1 VTRTSSNDDET
12 RTGIS
17 VKRFTAWR
25 RRPWAGY
32 AVVLAAL
39 AAIGVIYA
47 GFQPR
52 PERAEATA
60 TAAAADDLQNGKALF
75 NKNCA
80 SCHGLN
86 AEGSKDAKGNAI
98 APSLIGVGAASVD
111 FQVSTGRMP
120 AMNPGAQV
128 PRKRPIPEFNT
139 RIDTDVHDPE
149 ERAALERQ
157 KAQAEKNLADLR
169 AYVASLG
176 GGPPVPNAQMV
187 DPAKGDVALGGK
199 LFRTNCAQCH
209 NFVGSGG
216 ALTGGKYAPP
226 LDANDVTPVQIYEA
240 MLTGPQAMPVFNDTT
255 LTQKDKQAII
265 AYLVQTREEPNP
277 GGNGLGRIGPVSE
290 GLVGW
295 LVGIGLLVLAAM
307 WITAK
312 KPKKLKKS

>member
-1 VTRTSSNDDET
+1 M
-12 RTGIS
+12 
-17 VKRFTAWR
+17 KRITAWR

-47 GFQPR
+47 GFSPKTDH
-52 PERAEATA
+52 AEAQSSA
-60 TAAAADDLQNGKALF
+60 QAAQDLANGQALF

-86 AEGSKDAKGNAI
+86 AQGTEDADGNPI

-111 FQVSTGRMP
+111 FQVTTGRMP

-128 PRKRPIPEFNT
+128 PRKEPIPAFNT
-139 RIDTDVHDPE
+139 SIKTDYEEPE
-149 ERAALERQ
+149 KRRHAEEQ
-157 KAQAEKNLADLR
+157 VAQAQKNVADLR
-169 AYVASLG
+169 AYIQSLG
-176 GGPPVPNAQMV
+176 GGPEVPPASAV
-187 DPAKGDVALGGK
+187 DPEGGDVALGGK

-209 NFVGSGG
+209 NFTGQGG

-226 LDANDVTPVQIYEA
+226 LTGDVTPTQMYEA

-255 LTQKDKQAII
+255 LTPEDKRAII
-265 AYLVQTREEPNP
+265 AYLVDVRNEPNP

-290 GLVGW
+290 GLAGW
-295 LVGIGLLVLAAM
+295 LVGLGLLVLAAM

>member
-1 VTRTSSNDDET
+1 
-12 RTGIS
+12 

-39 AAIGVIYA
+39 AAIGALYA
-47 GFQPR
+47 GFSPR
-52 PERAEATA
+52 IDRAEAA
-60 TAAAADDLQNGKALF
+60 NASQAAADLANGRDLY

-86 AEGSKDAKGNAI
+86 GEGTKDAEGRSL

-120 AMNPGAQV
+120 AANPGAQM
-128 PRKRPIPEFNT
+128 PRKPPIPEFNT
-139 RIDTDVHDPE
+139 NIPTDQHDPE
-149 ERAALERQ
+149 ERAKAERQ
-157 KAQAEKNLADLR
+157 KAQAQKNLSDL
-169 AYVASLG
+169 ANYIQSLG
-176 GGPPVPNAQMV
+176 GGPEIPSAEMV
-187 DPAKGDVALGGK
+187 DPDKGDVALGGK

-209 NFVGSGG
+209 NFVGAGG

-226 LDANDVTPVQIYEA
+226 LDSDDVTPTQIYEA

-255 LTQKDKQAII
+255 LTPEQKRAII
-265 AYLVQTREEPNP
+265 AYVVKTREEPNP

-290 GLVGW
+290 GLTGW
-295 LVGIGLLVLAAM
+295 LVGLSMLVLAAM
-307 WITAK
+307 WLTAK

>member
-1 VTRTSSNDDET
+1 MT
-12 RTGIS
+12 RTGIF
-17 VKRFTAWR
+17 VNRITAWR

-39 AAIGVIYA
+39 AAIGVVYA
-47 GFQPR
+47 GFSPQTD
-52 PERAEATA
+52 RAEAQSTA
-60 TAAAADDLQNGKALF
+60 QAAQDLRHGQQLF

-86 AEGSKDAKGNAI
+86 AEGTKDAKGNPI

-120 AMNPGAQV
+120 AMNPDAQV
-128 PRKRPIPEFNT
+128 PRKKPIPTF
-139 RIDTDVHDPE
+139 DTSIKTDYE
-149 ERAALERQ
+149 EKDKREAAEKQ

-169 AYVASLG
+169 AYIASLG
-176 GGPPVPNAQMV
+176 GGPEVPPASAV

-209 NFVGSGG
+209 SFTGQGG
-216 ALTGGKYAPP
+216 ALTGGKYAPK
-226 LDANDVTPVQIYEA
+226 LSTSDVTPTQMYEA

-255 LTQKDKQAII
+255 LTPQDKQAII
-265 AYLVQTREEPNP
+265 AFLVQTREEPNP

-290 GLVGW
+290 GLVAW
-295 LVGIGLLVLAAM
+295 LVGVGLLVMAAA

>member
-1 VTRTSSNDDET
+1 M
-12 RTGIS
+12 
-17 VKRFTAWR
+17 KRITAWR

-47 GFQPR
+47 GFSPQTD
-52 PERAEATA
+52 RAEAENTA
-60 TAAAADDLQNGKALF
+60 QAAQDLKNGQELF

-86 AEGSKDAKGNAI
+86 AEGTKDAKGKPI
-98 APSLIGVGAASVD
+98 APSLLGVGAASVD

-120 AMNPGAQV
+120 AMNPGAQM
-128 PRKRPIPEFNT
+128 PRKKPIPAF
-139 RIDTDVHDPE
+139 DTELKTDYAEPE
-149 ERAALERQ
+149 KREAAEKQ

-169 AYVASLG
+169 AFVTSLG
-176 GGPPVPNAQMV
+176 GGPEVPSAAAT
-187 DPAKGDVALGGK
+187 DPSKGDVAVGGK

-209 NFVGSGG
+209 SFVGSGG

-226 LDANDVTPVQIYEA
+226 LDKSDVTPTQIYEA

-255 LTQKDKQAII
+255 LTQQDKQAII
-265 AYLVQTREEPNP
+265 AYVVQTREEPNP

-295 LVGIGLLVLAAM
+295 LIGIGLLVLAAT

>member
-1 VTRTSSNDDET
+1 M
-12 RTGIS
+12 
-17 VKRFTAWR
+17 KRFTAWR

-47 GFQPR
+47 GLSPR
-52 PERAEATA
+52 TDRAEAA
-60 TAAAADDLQNGKALF
+60 HSAQAAADLANGRQLY

-80 SCHGLN
+80 SCHGPN
-86 AEGSKDAKGNAI
+86 AEGTKDAEGRPL

-128 PRKRPIPEFNT
+128 PRKEPIPEFNT
-139 RIDTDVHDPE
+139 NIPTDYHDPKQRE
-149 ERAALERQ
+149 KAEKQ

-169 AYVASLG
+169 NYIQSLG
-176 GGPPVPNAQMV
+176 GGPEVPSAEMV
-187 DPAKGDVALGGK
+187 DPDSGDVALGGK

-226 LDANDVTPVQIYEA
+226 LSNSDVTPTQIYEA

-255 LTQKDKQAII
+255 LTPEQKKAII
-265 AYLVQTREEPNP
+265 AYVVKTREEPNP
-277 GGNGLGRIGPVSE
+277 GGNGLGRIGPVAE
-290 GLVGW
+290 GLTGW
-295 LVGIGLLVLAAM
+295 LVGLSMMVLAAM
-307 WITAK
+307 WLTAK

>member
-1 VTRTSSNDDET
+1 M
-12 RTGIS
+12 
-17 VKRFTAWR
+17 KRFTAWR

-47 GFQPR
+47 GFSPQTD
-52 PERAEATA
+52 RAEAEGTA
-60 TAAAADDLQNGKALF
+60 QAAQDLANGKQLF

-86 AEGSKDAKGNAI
+86 AEGTKDAKGKPI

-111 FQVSTGRMP
+111 FQVGTGRMP
-120 AMNPGAQV
+120 AMNPGAQM
-128 PRKRPIPEFNT
+128 PRKEPIPPFNT
-139 RIDTDVHDPE
+139 EIKTDYE
-149 ERAALERQ
+149 EKEKREAAEKQ
-157 KAQAEKNLADLR
+157 KAQAEKNLEDLS
-169 AYVASLG
+169 AYIASLG
-176 GGPPVPNAQMV
+176 GGPEIPPASAT
-187 DPAKGDVALGGK
+187 DPSKGNVALGGK

-209 NFVGSGG
+209 NFTGQGG

-226 LDANDVTPVQIYEA
+226 LSHSDVTPTQIYEA

-255 LTQKDKQAII
+255 LTPQDKQAII

-290 GLVGW
+290 GLAGW
-295 LVGIGLLVLAAM
+295 LIGLGLLVLAAM

>member
-1 VTRTSSNDDET
+1 M
-12 RTGIS
+12 
-17 VKRFTAWR
+17 KRITAWR

-39 AAIGVIYA
+39 AAIGVVYA
-47 GFQPR
+47 GFSPQTD
-52 PERAEATA
+52 RAEAKSSVQ
-60 TAAAADDLQNGKALF
+60 AAQDLKNGQELF

-80 SCHGLN
+80 SCHGPN
-86 AEGSKDAKGNAI
+86 AEGTKDADGNPI

-111 FQVSTGRMP
+111 FQVTTGRMP

-128 PRKRPIPEFNT
+128 PRKDPIPAF
-139 RIDTDVHDPE
+139 DTSIKTDYEDPE
-149 ERAALERQ
+149 RRKAAEEQL
-157 KAQAEKNLADLR
+157 AQARKNVADLN
-169 AYVASLG
+169 AFIQSLG
-176 GGPPVPNAQMV
+176 GGPEVPPASAV
-187 DPAKGDVALGGK
+187 DPEQGDAALGGK

-209 NFVGSGG
+209 NFTGQGG

-226 LDANDVTPVQIYEA
+226 LTGDVTPTQMYEA

-255 LTQKDKQAII
+255 LTPEDKRAII
-265 AYLVQTREEPNP
+265 AYLVDVRNEPNP

-295 LVGIGLLVLAAM
+295 LVGLGLLVLAAM

>member
-1 VTRTSSNDDET
+1 MT

-17 VKRFTAWR
+17 VKRITAWR

-39 AAIGVIYA
+39 AAIGAIYA
-47 GFQPR
+47 GFSPR
-52 PERAEATA
+52 TDRAEAQTTA
-60 TAAAADDLQNGKALF
+60 QAAQDLKNGQQLF

-86 AEGSKDAKGNAI
+86 AEGTKDAKGNPI

-111 FQVSTGRMP
+111 FQVGSGRMP
-120 AMNPGAQV
+120 AANPGAQM
-128 PRKRPIPEFNT
+128 PRKTPIPEFNT
-139 RIDTDVHDPE
+139 SIKTDFE
-149 ERAALERQ
+149 EKDKREAAERQ
-157 KAQAEKNLADLR
+157 KAQAEKNLSDLS

-176 GGPPVPNAQMV
+176 GGPEVPPASAV
-187 DPAKGDVALGGK
+187 DPKTGNVALGGK

-209 NFVGSGG
+209 NFTGQGG
-216 ALTGGKYAPP
+216 ALTGGKYAPSLSNP
-226 LDANDVTPVQIYEA
+226 DVTPTQMYEA

-255 LTQKDKQAII
+255 LTPKDKQAII

-277 GGNGLGRIGPVSE
+277 GGNGLGRIGPVTE
-290 GLVGW
+290 GLAGW

>member
-1 VTRTSSNDDET
+1 M
-12 RTGIS
+12 
-17 VKRFTAWR
+17 KRITAWR

-39 AAIGVIYA
+39 AAIGVVYA
-47 GFQPR
+47 GFSPR
-52 PERAEATA
+52 SDRAEAQSSA
-60 TAAAADDLQNGKALF
+60 QAAQDLKHGQELF

-86 AEGSKDAKGNAI
+86 AEGTKDAKGKPI

-128 PRKRPIPEFNT
+128 PRKEPVPDFNT
-139 RIDTDVHDPE
+139 SIKTDYEEPE
-149 ERAALERQ
+149 KREAAEKQ

-169 AYVASLG
+169 AWIASLG
-176 GGPPVPNAQMV
+176 GGPEVPPASAV
-187 DPAKGDVALGGK
+187 DPDKGDVALGGK

-209 NFVGSGG
+209 NFTGQGG

-226 LDANDVTPVQIYEA
+226 LSESDVTPTQMYEA

-255 LTQKDKQAII
+255 LTPQDKQAII
-265 AYLVQTREEPNP
+265 SYLVKTREEPNP

-290 GLVGW
+290 GLAGW
-295 LVGIGLLVLAAM
+295 LIGIGLLVLAAM

>member
-1 VTRTSSNDDET
+1 MR
-12 RTGIS
+12 RI
-17 VKRFTAWR
+17 TAWR

-39 AAIGVIYA
+39 AAIGAIYA
-47 GFQPR
+47 GFSPQTG
-52 PERAEATA
+52 RAEAEG
-60 TAAAADDLQNGKALF
+60 TAAAAQDLGNGKQLF

-86 AEGSKDAKGNAI
+86 AEGTKDAKGKPI

-120 AMNPGAQV
+120 AMNPGAQM
-128 PRKRPIPEFNT
+128 PRKEPIPPF
-139 RIDTDVHDPE
+139 DTSIKTDYE
-149 ERAALERQ
+149 EKEKREAAEKQ

-169 AYVASLG
+169 AYISSLG
-176 GGPPVPNAQMV
+176 NGPDVPPASAV
-187 DPAKGDVALGGK
+187 DPKTGDVALGGK

-209 NFVGSGG
+209 NFTGQGG

-226 LDANDVTPVQIYEA
+226 LNNSDVTPTQIYEA

-255 LTQKDKQAII
+255 LTPKDKQAII

-290 GLVGW
+290 GLAGW
-295 LVGIGLLVLAAM
+295 LIGIGLLVLAAM

-312 KPKKLKKS
+312 KPKKLKKP

>member
-1 VTRTSSNDDET
+1 M
-12 RTGIS
+12 
-17 VKRFTAWR
+17 KRFTAWR

-47 GFQPR
+47 GFSPR
-52 PERAEATA
+52 TDRAEAA
-60 TAAAADDLQNGKALF
+60 NSAQAAPDLANGKALF
-75 NKNCA
+75 NQNCA

-86 AEGSKDAKGNAI
+86 AEGTKDAEGKPI
-98 APSLIGVGAASVD
+98 SPSLIGVGAASVD

-120 AMNPGAQV
+120 AMNPGAQM
-128 PRKRPIPEFNT
+128 PRKRPIPAF
-139 RIDTDVHDPE
+139 DTSIKTDHEDPE
-149 ERAALERQ
+149 ERAAAEKQ

-169 AYVASLG
+169 AYIASLG
-176 GGPPVPNAQMV
+176 GGPEVPPASAV
-187 DPAKGDVALGGK
+187 DPKKGDVALGGK

-209 NFVGSGG
+209 SFTGQGG

-226 LDANDVTPVQIYEA
+226 LSNDDVTPTQIYEA

-255 LTQKDKQAII
+255 LTAEEKQAII
-265 AYLVQTREEPNP
+265 AYIVQIREEPNP

-290 GLVGW
+290 GLAGW
-295 LVGIGLLVLAAM
+295 LIGIGLLVLAAM

>member
-1 VTRTSSNDDET
+1 M
-12 RTGIS
+12 
-17 VKRFTAWR
+17 KRITAWR

-39 AAIGVIYA
+39 AAIGVVYA
-47 GFQPR
+47 GFSPKTD
-52 PERAEATA
+52 RAEAQSSA
-60 TAAAADDLQNGKALF
+60 QAAQDLKNGQELF

-80 SCHGLN
+80 SCHGPN
-86 AEGSKDAKGNAI
+86 AEGTKDAKGNPI

-111 FQVSTGRMP
+111 FQVTTGRMP

-128 PRKRPIPEFNT
+128 PRKDPIPAF
-139 RIDTDVHDPE
+139 DTSIKTDYEDPE
-149 ERAALERQ
+149 RRRAAEEQL
-157 KAQAEKNLADLR
+157 AQARKNVADLN
-169 AYVASLG
+169 AFIQSLG
-176 GGPPVPNAQMV
+176 GGPEVPSAEAV
-187 DPAKGDVALGGK
+187 DPEKGDAALGGK

-209 NFVGSGG
+209 NFTGQGG

-226 LDANDVTPVQIYEA
+226 VDLHSVTPTQMYEA

-255 LTQKDKQAII
+255 LTPEDKRAII
-265 AYLVQTREEPNP
+265 AYLVQVREEPNP
-277 GGNGLGRIGPVSE
+277 GGHGLGRIGPVSE

-295 LVGIGLLVLAAM
+295 LVGLGLLVVAAM